1 MSDEVYNALISLK
14 KFNYEHIYSKS
25 MTAHDREKYEQGM
38 NELYKQYVDDIE
50 NNNEESLIY
59 SIFLNSKTSNYLDN
73 TSTKRQVIDFISGM
87 TDELFIN
94 ESEKILEKKRKM

>member
-1 MSDEVYNALISLK
+1 
-14 KFNYEHIYSKS
+14 
-25 MTAHDREKYEQGM
+25 MTAQDREKYEQGM